1 MEKQMKTKLASLN
14 DSEKFINEIKRY
26 LKHYK
31 MDAEQSM
38 DIVLCLREGINNAF
52 LHGKSK
58 ISPQVEVS
66 WEINDNIFS
75 FLITDG
81 GNDMPKIPE
90 GVVDALS
97 EHGRGLYLMQAIL
110 DEMYLEKG
118 AVGGKLAIRANG

>member
-118 AVGGKLAIRANG
+118 AVGGKLAIRA